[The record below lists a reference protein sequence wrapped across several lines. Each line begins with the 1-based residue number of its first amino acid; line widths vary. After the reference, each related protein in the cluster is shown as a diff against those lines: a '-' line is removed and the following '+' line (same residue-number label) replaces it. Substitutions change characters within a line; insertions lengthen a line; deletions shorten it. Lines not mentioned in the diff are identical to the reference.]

1 MAVDTEEEDMVAEA
15 VGEVMG
21 VIVVA
26 EVVDGVEGTVAVG
39 AEEVVEEDMGVIHR
53 IEEVEVAE
61 DTKEG
66 IVAAEVVAAVE
77 GEVAGEEA
85 AEMGIGFA
93 PIQAAGI

>member
-53 IEEVEVAE
+53 IDVLQSFLFSLV
-61 DTKEG
+61 
-66 IVAAEVVAAVE
+66 
-77 GEVAGEEA
+77 
-85 AEMGIGFA
+85 
-93 PIQAAGI
+93 IQFFYCFFI

>member
-1 MAVDTEEEDMVAEA
+1 M
-15 VGEVMG
+15 
-21 VIVVA
+21 
-26 EVVDGVEGTVAVG
+26 
-39 AEEVVEEDMGVIHR
+39 
-53 IEEVEVAE
+53 AE

-93 PIQAAGI
+93 PIQGKFFPFKICFMLNIVSYSHMVYHIVSRAFLLISLFDGVVTEIGHLGVAAGI